1 MVLASAFGL
10 VGFALRWVFSFGVFL
25 WLYVFVDVLYSSFS
39 TPPFIQSFDQALS
52 AFAIAYAFAFVAVI
66 GPNDVGILPLAYFLV
81 ATAALV
87 MAVFWGRICRRRCG
101 PAKEW
106 F

>member
-1 MVLASAFGL
+1 M
-10 VGFALRWVFSFGVFL
+10 FL
-25 WLYVFVDVLYSSFS
+25 WLYVFVDMLYFAFS

-52 AFAIAYAFAFVAVI
+52 AFAIAYGFAFVAVT

-81 ATAALV
+81 AAAALV
-87 MAVFWGRICRRRCG
+87 MAFFWGRICHRRCG
-101 PAKEW
+101 PAKDW